1 MVSKKLACVPTVYNF
16 DPKLF
21 ESDENVVANSKLTI
35 EEVYNIWVATA
46 TLIKNDVLQYL
57 NSYLNGDSQSKQKA
71 IASINLKLNKY
82 VQQLK
87 CQYNNTDFR
96 IIMRNADGTP
106 RAGAS
111 TIADDKALTETQ
123 LRTPDIHAQV
133 LSNGFVSTTKASST
147 TSKFET
153 QFSKALDSFNPC
165 SDTLASHT
173 LSLYIS

>member
-1 MVSKKLACVPTVYNF
+1 MVNACKPTVYNF

-21 ESDENVVANSKLTI
+21 ESDELVIATPNLTI
-35 EEVYNIWVATA
+35 EDVHEIWVAAA

-57 NSYLNGDSQSKQKA
+57 NADINGDSVAKKTA
-71 IASINLKLNKY
+71 IASINVKLQKY

-96 IIMRNADGTP
+96 IIMRNPDGSP
-106 RAGAS
+106 RAGGS
-111 TIADDKALTETQ
+111 TIPNDKGLTETQ
-123 LRTPDIHAQV
+123 LRTPDIQAQV
-133 LSNGFVSTTKASST
+133 LSNGFVSTTKTSST
-147 TSKFET
+147 TSQFET

>member
-1 MVSKKLACVPTVYNF
+1 MVNACKPTVYNF

-21 ESDENVVANSKLTI
+21 ESNEPVIATPNLTI
-35 EEVYNIWVATA
+35 EDVHEIWVVAA
-46 TLIKNDVLQYL
+46 TLIKHDVLKYL
-57 NSYLNGDSQSKQKA
+57 NSDINGDSVGKKTA
-71 IASINLKLNKY
+71 IASINVKLQKY

-96 IIMRNADGTP
+96 IIMRNPDGSP
-106 RAGAS
+106 RAGGS
-111 TIADDKALTETQ
+111 TIPNDKGLTETQ
-123 LRTPDIHAQV
+123 LRTPDIQAQV
-133 LSNGFVSTTKASST
+133 LSNGFVSTTKTSST